1 MDVEYLKKL
10 VLGLGVG
17 YIISWLYFF
26 ITLPF
31 FIKAFGKTKGAF
43 INYIL
48 SWIVWIVAGYCIG
61 TPKPAEEVIDN
72 TLE

>member
-31 FIKAFGKTKGAF
+31 FIKALGKTKGAF

-48 SWIVWIVAGYCIG
+48 SWVVWIVAGYFIG
-61 TPKPAEEVIDN
+61 APKPEED

>member
-10 VLGLGVG
+10 VLGLGIG

-48 SWIVWIVAGYCIG
+48 SWIVWILVGYFIG
-61 TPKPAEEVIDN
+61 TPKPEED